1 MAVVQNMRGK
11 CGEGKK
17 ESHGKGH
24 ECRLMHLDII
34 LKATENK
41 GFQAGKY
48 NMIDPNSRT
57 QAAETEFIE
66 LNHYA
71 TGPAR
76 LI

>member
-48 NMIDPNSRT
+48 NMIIL
-57 QAAETEFIE
+57 AFKKKIETSEVA
-66 LNHYA
+66 LA
-71 TGPAR
+71 K
-76 LI
+76 